1 MRILIV
7 DDETLARSHLR
18 RMVEE
23 IGSPYQVVA
32 EAGTGEEALQ
42 RYDSQ
47 GAELVL
53 LDIRMPG
60 MDGLIA
66 AQRLSQRDIPPAV
79 IFTTAYEEHALAAF
93 DSNAVAYLL
102 KPIRR
107 ERLEQALHRA
117 ARLTRPQ
124 LQALQQLEQEE
135 QEQYV
140 STTFR
145 GGRQRIALD
154 DILSFRAEQKYVVVR
169 HAGGES
175 LLEESLASLEERFG
189 DRFLRIHRNA
199 LVARSRLQALEKGRA
214 GRWWVRLNGGDER
227 LEVSR
232 RHVAQVRRFL
242 KGEI

>member
-7 DDETLARSHLR
+7 DDEALARAHLR
-18 RMVEE
+18 RLVEE
-23 IGSPYQVVA
+23 IGEPYRVA
-32 EAGTGEEALQ
+32 GEAATGEEALELYA
-42 RYDSQ
+42 RQ

-60 MDGLIA
+60 MDGLA
-66 AQRLSQRDIPPAV
+66 AARRLSERDAPPAV

-107 ERLEQALHRA
+107 ERLEQALARA

-124 LQALQQLEQEE
+124 LQALQQLE

-154 DILSFRAEQKYVVVR
+154 DILYFRAEQKYVVVR
-169 HAGGES
+169 HAEGES

-199 LVARSRLQALEKGRA
+199 LVARSRLRALEKEA
-214 GRWWVRLNGGDER
+214 LGRWWVRLNGSDER

-242 KGEI
+242 KGGA

>member
-7 DDETLARSHLR
+7 DDEALARAHLR
-18 RMVEE
+18 RLVGE
-23 IGSPYQVVA
+23 IGPPYQVVG
-32 EAGTGEEALQ
+32 EAGTGEQALQ
-42 RYDSQ
+42 HYDRL

-60 MDGLIA
+60 MDGLIV
-66 AQRLSQRDIPPAV
+66 AQRLSQRDAPPAV

-107 ERLEQALHRA
+107 ERLEQALNRA
-117 ARLTRPQ
+117 TQLTRPQ
-124 LQALQQLEQEE
+124 LQALQQMEE
-135 QEQYV
+135 EEQYV
-140 STTFR
+140 SATFR

-154 DILSFRAEQKYVVVR
+154 DILYFRAEQKYVVAR
-169 HAGGES
+169 HPEGEA

-199 LVARSRLQALEKGRA
+199 LVARAQLRALEKGSM
-214 GRWWVRLNGGDER
+214 GRCWVRLNGSDER

-242 KGEI
+242 KGEA